1 MIYDTYNTRTPTVK
15 RYLYLCESAYVIILQ
30 LKGAGLE
37 C

>member
-15 RYLYLCESAYVIILQ
+15 CYLHLCESADIIILQ
-30 LKGAGLE
+30 LKGVGLE